1 MIKMKKISI
10 LIIVIMLMS
19 FSNFAQKAIKV
30 SSTSEKFSAGNVDAF
45 SVDIYEADKDFVEKS
60 WKKAMKKYKAKV
72 KIKSE
77 IFADNALI
85 KDITENTVDVY
96 AKIVEEKEGLKFF
109 VAVDLGGVFLSKS
122 SHSDKYKVFENIL
135 RKFAVDVSKDA
146 VLAKAKEE
154 EKVLDKILKT
164 EKNLEKDKKNLQEDI
179 KDYKNKIKKAE
190 EDIKKNETEQVT
202 TKEKIK
208 VQQKLVEDIKKKA
221 EAIK

>member
-1 MIKMKKISI
+1 
-10 LIIVIMLMS
+10 MLMS

-85 KDITENTVDVY
+85 KDMSENTVDVY

-109 VAVDLGGVFLSKS
+109 VAVD
-122 SHSDKYKVFENIL
+122 
-135 RKFAVDVSKDA
+135 
-146 VLAKAKEE
+146 
-154 EKVLDKILKT
+154 
-164 EKNLEKDKKNLQEDI
+164 
-179 KDYKNKIKKAE
+179 
-190 EDIKKNETEQVT
+190 
-202 TKEKIK
+202 
-208 VQQKLVEDIKKKA
+208 
-221 EAIK
+221 